1 MAQVFQIVIFVAQ
14 ENAHFD
20 PQKGPLKGDK
30 KIIKLW
36 ACILLSI
43 YVGALPWLVDSECY
57 LLFLIQR
64 KTSQ

>member
-14 ENAHFD
+14 KNAHFD

-30 KIIKLW
+30 KIIKLL

-43 YVGALPWLVDSECY
+43 LGGGALAEWALVQNAKFC
-57 LLFLIQR
+57 
-64 KTSQ
+64 